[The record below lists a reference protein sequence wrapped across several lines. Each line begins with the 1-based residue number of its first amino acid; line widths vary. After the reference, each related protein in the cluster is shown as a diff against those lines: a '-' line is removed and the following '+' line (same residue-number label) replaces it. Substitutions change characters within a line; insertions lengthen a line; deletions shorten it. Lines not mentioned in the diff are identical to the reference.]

1 MRRKLVFAVL
11 GLLVLAVAGFVLRIV
26 WIGGVFR
33 SIEPHFDG
41 NCRLVRGP
49 VGPEDLTIHPRTGV
63 AYVSAYHRL
72 ATQAGAPV
80 PGGIYAYDLADPEAV
95 PVNLTPD
102 ADITFQPH
110 GISLWVDAAG
120 RDVLFVIN
128 HPPAGTGRAAHTI
141 EIFDLAGDELV
152 HRASLTDPLLTM
164 PNDLVAV
171 GINRFYVTN
180 THKHGRG
187 RLQTLETFLQLA
199 GATVVHY
206 GPDGFRIEVPN
217 LVFPNGINVS
227 PDGESVYV
235 ATVTPRSLLVYNR
248 DPANDSLTFREEIF
262 LGSAAD
268 NIEVD
273 DQGRLWIGT
282 HPKMLRLQSHRA
294 DPSVPA
300 PSQVLRVT
308 LDAIGGHAVEEI
320 YLNDG
325 REIAAASVAAV
336 RGNRLLIGQIVG
348 DGFLD
353 CVMGEQSKIDG

>member
-41 NCRLVRGP
+41 TCRLVRGP
-49 VGPEDLTIHPRTGV
+49 MGPEDLTIHPRTGV
-63 AYVSAYHRL
+63 AYVSASDRR
-72 ATQAGAPV
+72 ASRAGNPV
-80 PGGIYAYDLADPEAV
+80 PGGIHAYDLADPNAI

-102 ADITFQPH
+102 ADVTFQPH
-110 GISLWVDAAG
+110 GISLWPGADG
-120 RDVLFVIN
+120 RDVLFVVN
-128 HPPAGTGRAAHTI
+128 HPPAGTGRPAHTI

-180 THKHGRG
+180 THKFAPG
-187 RLQTLETFLQLA
+187 RLQTLETFLQLS
-199 GATVVHY
+199 GANVVHY
-206 GPDGFRIEVPN
+206 GPNGFRVEIPD

-227 PDGESVYV
+227 PEGDSVYV
-235 ATVTPRSLLVYNR
+235 ATVTPRTLLVYSR
-248 DPANDSLTFREEIF
+248 DPANDSLTFREDIF
-262 LGSAAD
+262 LDSAAD

-273 DQGRLWIGT
+273 DEGRLWIGA
-282 HPKMLRLQSHRA
+282 HPKMLRLQSRGA

-325 REIAAASVAAV
+325 TEIAGASVAAV
-336 RGNRLLIGQIVG
+336 RGNRLLIGQIDG

-353 CVMGEQSKIDG
+353 CVTGERSTVED